1 MRVAT
6 MTSLFRE
13 CRESNEFTGYI
24 ESIRLC
30 KEAGF
35 SVLDLNMC
43 SMLRRQTELNG
54 DDWIKNAEEIR
65 NEAEKLGITF
75 SQSHPPYR
83 PFKGSRF
90 KSTEEKECFDELTHR
105 AIHVSSILGVKW
117 AVMHPVTEIETAEF
131 NLEADLAANHEN
143 FDKVVEQAAKENV
156 GIAFENMCDR
166 DNRRRFGATAEELI
180 ALVDSYKGAPVG
192 ICWDTGHG
200 HRVYTNQIPALEK
213 MGSHIKAL
221 HINDNFGQDDLHLLP
236 FLGTIPWEK
245 VMKTLTQIGYE
256 GDLVYE
262 IRINNYMPE
271 GLKIPS
277 ARFSVEVGNYLLS
290 LC

>member
-6 MTSLFRE
+6 MTSMFRE
-13 CRESNEFTGYI
+13 CRESKEFTGYI

-35 SVLDLNMC
+35 NVLDFNMC
-43 SMLRRQTELNG
+43 AMLNRHTELNG
-54 DDWIKNAEEIR
+54 DDWIKSAEDIR

-90 KSTEEKECFDELTHR
+90 KSTEEKERFDELTLR

-117 AVMHPVTEIETAEF
+117 AVMHPVTEIETAEY
-131 NLEADLAANHEN
+131 NLEADLTANHDN
-143 FDKVVEQAAKENV
+143 FDKVVEQAVKENV

-192 ICWDTGHG
+192 VCWDTGHG

-213 MGSHIKAL
+213 LGSRIKAL
-221 HINDNFGQDDLHLLP
+221 HVNDNFGQDDLHLLP

-245 VMKTLTQIGYE
+245 VMKTLTKIGYE

-262 IRINNYMPE
+262 IRINNYMPQE
-271 GLKIPS
+271 LKIPS
-277 ARFSVEVGNYLLS
+277 ARFSVDVGKYLLS

>member
-13 CRESNEFTGYI
+13 CRESDDFTGYI
-24 ESIRLC
+24 ESMRLC

-43 SMLRRQTELNG
+43 AMLRRQTELNG
-54 DDWIKNAEEIR
+54 DDWIKNAEQIR

-75 SQSHPPYR
+75 SQSHPSYR

-90 KSTEEKECFDELTHR
+90 KSIEEKERFDELTRR

-117 AVMHPVTEIETAEF
+117 AVMHPVTEIENAEY

-143 FDKVVEQAAKENV
+143 FDKVVEQAARENV

-166 DNRRRFGATAEELI
+166 DNRRRFGATAEELLT
-180 ALVDSYKGAPVG
+180 LVESYKGAPVG
-192 ICWDTGHG
+192 VCWDTGHA
-200 HRVYTNQIPALEK
+200 HRVYTNQIPAIEK
-213 MGSHIKAL
+213 LGKHIKAL
-221 HINDNFGQDDLHLLP
+221 HVNDNFGQDDLHLLP

-245 VMKTLTQIGYE
+245 VMKALTKIGYE

-277 ARFSVEVGNYLLS
+277 ARFSVDVGNYLLS